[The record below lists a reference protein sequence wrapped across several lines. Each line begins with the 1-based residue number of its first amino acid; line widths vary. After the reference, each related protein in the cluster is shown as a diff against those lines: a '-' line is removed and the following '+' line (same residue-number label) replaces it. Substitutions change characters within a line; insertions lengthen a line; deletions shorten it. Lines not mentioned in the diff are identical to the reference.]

1 MRTDQ
6 RESWETLT
14 PEMIEGFLKSQRE
27 KGASP
32 ASLET
37 YRRSLKKLYD
47 YLPED
52 KRLTVET
59 GQAWK
64 RWMEEQ
70 EVSPRSINSRLSA
83 LNSLSGYLDRYE
95 FQVRELLKGQAVVQ
109 PELTREEYLRLLRAA
124 RWKGKEKTYLLI
136 KLFGGAGLRP
146 QELSQLTVESVK
158 AGSMELSYHNGRG
171 QRVVRLPQGLQAELL
186 DYIDRHSLQAGP
198 IFQTS
203 RGEPVSRTYVFKLL
217 RSASHAAHVDEE
229 KATPRCLWNMYCG
242 TRDTI
247 LSNISILADQAY
259 DRMLQEEQHAVGW
272 NAG

>member
-1 MRTDQ
+1 MKTNQ
-6 RESWETLT
+6 GESWERLT
-14 PEMIEGFLKSQRE
+14 PEMIESFLASQRE
-27 KGASP
+27 KGGSP

-37 YRRSLKKLYD
+37 YRRSLGKLYD

-52 KRLTVET
+52 KRLTAET

-70 EVSPRSINSRLSA
+70 GVSPRSINSRLST
-83 LNSLSGYLDRYE
+83 LNSLSGYLGRYE
-95 FQVRELLKGQAVVQ
+95 FQVREFIKSQAVVQ
-109 PELTREEYLRLLRAA
+109 PELTRGEYLRLLQAA
-124 RWKGKEKTYLLI
+124 RRQGKEKTYLLI

-146 QELSQLTVESVK
+146 QELSQLTVEAVRD
-158 AGSMELSYHNGRG
+158 GIMELSYHNGRG

-186 DYIDRHSLQAGP
+186 DYVNRHSLQAGP
-198 IFQTS
+198 VFRTS
-203 RGEPVSRTYVFKLL
+203 GGEPVSRTYVFKLL
-217 RSASHAAHVDEE
+217 RSAGHAAHVEEE

-247 LSNISILADQAY
+247 LSNISMLADQAY
-259 DRMLQEEQHAVGW
+259 DRMLQEEQRTVGW